1 MSNPESKSGTVSNLT
16 REQVAAFL
24 QNDPDFFIEYE
35 YLLEVLSVPHESG
48 SAVSFVER
56 QSSMLREKNKKLTL
70 HLSDFCDAARHNDVQ
85 FEKTKRM
92 VLSLLDAKT
101 LDDLGDALEESLCRD
116 FYGDATSLIL
126 FADQQLTVN
135 NRRMMPREMA
145 GLVEPLMLSNEP
157 SCGNLSAAENH
168 FLFEDRSAMIQS
180 AAVIPLVQGE
190 TIGLLGIGSFDAD
203 YFQSS
208 QGTMFLSYVGEVLS
222 RVASRILHDK
232 LIAGNAS

>member
-1 MSNPESKSGTVSNLT
+1 MSNPENQSPSDAISLT
-16 REQVAAFL
+16 REQVAEYL
-24 QNDPDFFIEYE
+24 KTDSDFFVEYQH
-35 YLLEVLSVPHESG
+35 LLEVLVVPHESG

-92 VLSLLDAKT
+92 VLALLDAQS

-116 FYGDATSLIL
+116 FFGDATSLIL
-126 FADQQLTVN
+126 FSDNQLTVN

-145 GLVEPLMLSNEP
+145 GIVEPLMLSNIP

-168 FLFEDRSAMIQS
+168 FLFADRAPMIQS

-190 TIGLLGIGSFDAD
+190 TIGLLGIGSYDAE

-222 RVASRILHDK
+222 RVASRILHSKQDN
-232 LIAGNAS
+232 IS

>member
-1 MSNPESKSGTVSNLT
+1 MSNSEKQSMSAALT
-16 REQVAAFL
+16 REQVAIFL
-24 QNDPDFFIEYE
+24 KSDPDFFIEHP
-35 YLLEVLSVPHESG
+35 YLLEVLAVPHDSG
-48 SAVSFVER
+48 GAVSLVER

-92 VLSLLDAKT
+92 VLALLDAQS

-126 FADQQLTVN
+126 FADRELKVN

-145 GLVEPLMLSNEP
+145 GLVEPLMLSNQP

-168 FLFEDRSAMIQS
+168 FLFAERAPMIQS

-190 TIGLLGIGSFDAD
+190 TIGLLGIGSYDSD
-203 YFQSS
+203 YFQRS

-222 RVASRILHDK
+222 RVASRILQTQLNHPE
-232 LIAGNAS
+232 

>member
-1 MSNPESKSGTVSNLT
+1 MSKLDKQVTNEKLT

-24 QNDPDFFIEYE
+24 QNDPDFFLEYE
-35 YLLEVLSVPHESG
+35 YLLEVLTVPHPSG
-48 SAVSFVER
+48 AAISLVER
-56 QSSMLREKNKKLTL
+56 QSSLLRNKNKMLTV
-70 HLSDFCDAARHNDVQ
+70 HLSDLCDAARHNDTQ

-92 VLSLLDAKT
+92 VLALLDAQT

-126 FADQQLTVN
+126 FADRQLSVN

-145 GLVEPLMLSNEP
+145 GIVEPLMLSCEP

-168 FLFEDRSAMIQS
+168 FLFEGRSAMIQS
-180 AAVIPLVQGE
+180 AAVIPLVQGQ
-190 TIGLLGIGSFDAD
+190 TIGLLGIGSYDAD

-208 QGTMFLSYVGEVLS
+208 QGTLFLSYVGEVLS
-222 RVASRILHDK
+222 RVASRILHQQSQ
-232 LIAGNAS
+232 IPE

>member
-1 MSNPESKSGTVSNLT
+1 MSTTETKSVDKTNTVKLT
-16 REQVAAFL
+16 REQIASYL

-48 SAVSFVER
+48 AAVSFVER
-56 QSSMLREKNKKLTL
+56 QSSMLREKNKKLSV

-92 VLSLLDAKT
+92 VLSLLDAQT

-126 FADQQLTVN
+126 FDDKQLTVN

-145 GLVEPLMLSNEP
+145 GIVEPLMISSQP

-168 FLFEDRSAMIQS
+168 FLFESRAPLIRS
-180 AAVIPLVQGE
+180 AAVIPLVKGE
-190 TIGLLGIGSFDAD
+190 TIGLLGIGSYDED

-222 RVASRILHDK
+222 RVASSILQTR
-232 LIAGNAS
+232 AS

>member
-1 MSNPESKSGTVSNLT
+1 MNKAENKENTTISPVS

-24 QNDPDFFIEYE
+24 QSDPDFFVEYE
-35 YLLEVLSVPHESG
+35 YLLEVLSVPHDSG

-56 QSSMLREKNKKLTL
+56 QSSMLREKNKKLSV

-92 VLSLLDAKT
+92 VLSLLDAQT

-126 FADQQLTVN
+126 FADHQLTVN

-145 GLVEPLMLSNEP
+145 GIIEPLIISNLP
-157 SCGNLSAAENH
+157 SCGHLSAAENH
-168 FLFEDRSAMIQS
+168 FLFEGRSSLIQS
-180 AAVIPLVQGE
+180 AAVIPLIKGE
-190 TIGLLGIGSFDAD
+190 TIGLLGIGSYDED

-222 RVASRILHDK
+222 RVASRILRES
-232 LIAGNAS
+232 APS

>member
-1 MSNPESKSGTVSNLT
+1 MSNPENQSSSDTVALT
-16 REQVAAFL
+16 REQVAQYL
-24 QNDPDFFIEYE
+24 KTDPNFFVEYQH
-35 YLLEVLSVPHESG
+35 LLEVLVVPHESG

-92 VLSLLDAKT
+92 VLALLDAQS

-116 FYGDATSLIL
+116 FYGDATALIL
-126 FADQQLTVN
+126 FADQELSVN

-145 GLVEPLMLSNEP
+145 GLVEPLMLSNLP

-168 FLFEDRSAMIQS
+168 FLFADRAPMIQS

-190 TIGLLGIGSFDAD
+190 TIGLLGIGSYDAD

-222 RVASRILHDK
+222 RVASRILQAK
-232 LIAGNAS
+232 LDNPS

>member
-1 MSNPESKSGTVSNLT
+1 MSTQDNQQSEVAHTLT
-16 REQVAAFL
+16 REQVAQYL
-24 QNDPDFFIEYE
+24 KTDPEFFIEHQH
-35 YLLEVLSVPHESG
+35 LLEVLAVPHDAG

-56 QSSMLREKNKKLTL
+56 QSSMLRDKNKKLTV

-92 VLSLLDAKT
+92 VLALLDAQS

-116 FYGDATSLIL
+116 FFGDATSLIL
-126 FADQQLTVN
+126 FADKELTVN

-145 GLVEPLMLSNEP
+145 GIVEPLMLSNEP
-157 SCGNLSAAENH
+157 CCGNLSAAENH
-168 FLFEDRSAMIQS
+168 FLFAKRAPMIQS
-180 AAVIPLVQGE
+180 AAVIPLVKGE
-190 TIGLLGIGSFDAD
+190 TIGLLGIGSYDAE

-222 RVASRILHDK
+222 RVASRILQSK
-232 LIAGNAS
+232 LHNPS

>member
-1 MSNPESKSGTVSNLT
+1 MSSTEDKPINTQGIT

-24 QNDPDFFIEYE
+24 QKDEDFFIEYE
-35 YLLEVLSVPHESG
+35 YLLEVLSVPHETG
-48 SAVSFVER
+48 AAVSFVER
-56 QSSMLREKNKKLTL
+56 QSSMLREKNKKLTV

-92 VLSLLDAKT
+92 VLSLLDAQT

-126 FADQQLTVN
+126 FDDKQLTVN
-135 NRRMMPREMA
+135 NRRMMPRAMA
-145 GLVEPLMLSNEP
+145 GIVEPLMISNQP

-168 FLFEDRSAMIQS
+168 FLFENRSAMIQS

-190 TIGLLGIGSFDAD
+190 TMGLLGIGSFDED

-208 QGTMFLSYVGEVLS
+208 QGTMFLTYVGEVLS
-222 RVASRILHDK
+222 RVASRILQSKDEP
-232 LIAGNAS
+232 

>member
-1 MSNPESKSGTVSNLT
+1 MSNSEKQVTTEKLS

-24 QNDPDFFIEYE
+24 QNDPNFFLEYQ
-35 YLLEVLSVPHESG
+35 YLLEVLAVPHPSG
-48 SAVSFVER
+48 AAVSLVER
-56 QSSMLREKNKKLTL
+56 QSSLLKDKNKMLTV
-70 HLSDFCDAARHNDVQ
+70 HLSDLCDAARHNDTQ

-92 VLSLLDAKT
+92 VLALLDAQT
-101 LDDLGDALEESLCRD
+101 LDDLADALEESLCRD

-126 FADQQLTVN
+126 FADNQLTVN

-145 GLVEPLMLSNEP
+145 GIVEPLMLSSEP

-168 FLFEDRSAMIQS
+168 FLFEGRSSLIQS

-190 TIGLLGIGSFDAD
+190 TIGLLGIGSYDAD

-222 RVASRILHDK
+222 RVASRILQQPSDRPD
-232 LIAGNAS
+232 